1 MISANI
7 ELEVPHSAPTADLP
21 TENEAIAERAED
33 VTDELPPVD
42 EEEGAG
48 TPVLD
53 QNVGTQSRAEASFNL
68 LNNLLGAGL
77 LAMPRAY
84 ARCGLITGFIFMVLM
99 AYANHYTLL
108 LVFSMSE
115 TILKDASY
123 PKLARHIFGQRGI
136 VAVWC
141 SYIIFSGGCL
151 VIYFIALSDIFSQ
164 IPLFCNFGRG
174 GRVILAMLLCAPGA
188 MMKTLKNVAFFS
200 LLCVIGVFTLVT
212 CLTFICMVELLSP
225 PSSAPLNDTGV
236 VEMFRFHPYDVV
248 MAASV
253 FALQFSIQAGG
264 IEVLSNIASG
274 ASSEVRSRDECEEEV
289 DETGQPSR
297 SSGIHVARQV
307 SSFSYALALLF
318 SGVIGCMGYIRFGQ
332 NVKGDFLLNFGSGDY
347 EVLMVLVRFAYGVIV
362 SCSFAF
368 VMVPCRY
375 AVVDLFRMR
384 DDPSTERVPD
394 VAFVKSTSAIFLVAG
409 FIAWVVPD
417 LSSMI
422 EFVGVWST
430 MSLAFILPC
439 AFLIQLRRLEGIWV
453 LSRRNVCPIMMV
465 FVGVAVICV
474 STLHFFTAAAVSAV
488 EGPLEA
494 TLNSLRTDV

>member
-1 MISANI
+1 MISADI
-7 ELEVPHSAPTADLP
+7 ELEVPHSAQTADLP
-21 TENEAIAERAED
+21 TENEAIERAED
-33 VTDELPPVD
+33 VTELPPVD
-42 EEEGAG
+42 GQCAG

-53 QNVGTQSRAEASFNL
+53 QNAGTQSRAEASFNL

-99 AYANHYTLL
+99 AYANHYTLM

-225 PSSAPLNDTGV
+225 PSSAPLNDSGV
-236 VEMFRFHPYDVV
+236 VEMFRFHPYDLV

-274 ASSEVRSRDECEEEV
+274 ASSEVQSRDECEEEEV

-297 SSGIHVARQV
+297 SSGIHLARQV

-347 EVLMVLVRFAYGVIV
+347 VVLMVLVRFAYGVIV

-375 AVVDLFRMR
+375 AVLDLFRMR
-384 DDPSTERVPD
+384 DDSLSTEHVPH

-409 FIAWVVPD
+409 FTAWAVPD
-417 LSSMI
+417 LSAMI

-453 LSRRNVCPIMMV
+453 LSRRNVCPIIMV

-474 STLHFFTAAAVSAV
+474 STLHFFTATAVSAV

-494 TLNSLRTDV
+494 TLNSLRADV